1 MLLILTQ
8 IYKRSML
15 QFCSKHV
22 TIYIIFTMCLKAYG
36 HFRRTVNFVGT
47 QGQNDYNLIT
57 LMLFRAY
64 QADYLATQGGKVGI
78 TLNVNWG
85 EPQDSANP
93 EHVEASERF
102 MDFFLGW
109 YAHPIF
115 VSGQY
120 PEVI

>member
-1 MLLILTQ
+1 MA
-8 IYKRSML
+8 IYN
-15 QFCSKHV
+15 
-22 TIYIIFTMCLKAYG
+22 
-36 HFRRTVNFVGT
+36 RRTVNFVGT
-47 QGQNDYNLIT
+47 LDQNDYSLIT

>member
-1 MLLILTQ
+1 M
-8 IYKRSML
+8 
-15 QFCSKHV
+15 
-22 TIYIIFTMCLKAYG
+22 
-36 HFRRTVNFVGT
+36 
-47 QGQNDYNLIT
+47 
-57 LMLFRAY
+57 
-64 QADYLATQGGKVGI
+64 GI

-85 EPQDSANP
+85 EPQDAANP

-120 PEVI
+120 PEVIWLFCLQNTYIYKGDFLDHEEQD

>member
-1 MLLILTQ
+1 
-8 IYKRSML
+8 
-15 QFCSKHV
+15 
-22 TIYIIFTMCLKAYG
+22 
-36 HFRRTVNFVGT
+36 
-47 QGQNDYNLIT
+47 
-57 LMLFRAY
+57 MLFRAY

-85 EPQDSANP
+85 EPQDAANP

-120 PEVI
+120 PEVIQLVEHIICLCR

>member
-1 MLLILTQ
+1 MAI
-8 IYKRSML
+8 SN
-15 QFCSKHV
+15 
-22 TIYIIFTMCLKAYG
+22 
-36 HFRRTVNFVGT
+36 RRTVNFVGT

-85 EPQDSANP
+85 EPQDAANP

>member
-1 MLLILTQ
+1 
-8 IYKRSML
+8 
-15 QFCSKHV
+15 
-22 TIYIIFTMCLKAYG
+22 
-36 HFRRTVNFVGT
+36 
-47 QGQNDYNLIT
+47 
-57 LMLFRAY
+57 MLFRAY

-85 EPQDSANP
+85 EPQDAANP

-120 PEVI
+120 PEVIYLFSLQNILSIYTDKFLDHEEQD

>member
-1 MLLILTQ
+1 MLL
-8 IYKRSML
+8 S
-15 QFCSKHV
+15 FSKHV
-22 TIYIIFTMCLKAYG
+22 AIYIIFTMCLKAYG